1 MGTSDVLWAEVD
13 GEGRLVVPAE
23 VVEAYGLTPGARAR
37 LELEKDNLRLHRP
50 VTHLA
55 KLYAEPTNRCN
66 IECRTCMR
74 QGWDTELGKMSDETF
89 ERILGSV
96 AKISPRPTVFFG
108 GIGEPL
114 FHPGTIDMVGRAKAT
129 GATVELITN
138 GILLNEERARGL
150 IAAGLD
156 TLWVSIDGASPE
168 SYADVRLGAELPTV
182 LENMKRFRK
191 LRPPAHRPKPVIGI
205 AFVAMKRN
213 LDDLPKVL
221 ALGRSLGAK
230 LFMVSNVLP
239 HTEEMAQETLYN
251 RVLSDIAYLPS
262 AWLPEVNLPKM
273 EMNETT
279 RTPFFEALNR
289 KLNVTYAG
297 NNFGGANDVCVF
309 IESGSLAIGWD
320 GSVSPCPPLLY
331 NHVQYLNGW
340 RRLSKRHIVGDVGQ
354 VDLLSIWRD
363 PEYVAYRERVQS
375 FAFPPCTFCGGCDL
389 LDSNEEDCLGN
400 EFPVCGGCLWAQAV
414 IRCP

>member
-1 MGTSDVLWAEVD
+1 MDTSDVLWAEVD

-23 VVEAYGLTPGARAR
+23 AVEAYGLAPGARAR
-37 LELEKDNLRLHRP
+37 VELEKDNLRLHRP

-55 KLYAEPTNRCN
+55 KLYVEPTNRCN
-66 IECRTCMR
+66 IDCRTCMR
-74 QGWDTELGKMSDETF
+74 QGWDTELGRMSDETF
-89 ERILGSV
+89 ERILASV
-96 AKISPRPTVFFG
+96 AQISPRPTVFFG
-108 GIGEPL
+108 GLGEPL
-114 FHPGTIDMVGRAKAT
+114 FHRRTIDMVGRAKAA

-182 LENMKRFRK
+182 LENLKRFRK
-191 LRPPAHRPKPVIGI
+191 LRPAAHRPKPVIGI

-213 LDDLPKVL
+213 LADLPKVL

-230 LFMVSNVLP
+230 QFMVSNVLP

-273 EMNETT
+273 EINRQTHE
-279 RTPFFEALNR
+279 PFFEALNR

-340 RRLSKRHIVGDVGQ
+340 RRLSKRHIVGDVGEL
-354 VDLLSIWRD
+354 DLLSIWRD
-363 PEYVAYRERVQS
+363 QEYVAYRERVQS